1 MFGHFLVSAALT
13 NGVTLTL
20 DSDLRPELAMS
31 GIITINRFGVWR
43 PFCANISDNDDPS
56 IATNVCNLLG
66 SEEYV
71 GYHKYQVEDKPLNVT
86 INGFQEH
93 GLSPTSW
100 SNETC
105 TGLYVKCSNIS
116 LDSSIHD
123 IHLDDVTRDVELY
136 TSPWNAV
143 IYSDGIFRCM
153 GTLLNSNWIVTSI
166 NCFKERTM

>member
-13 NGVTLTL
+13 DGVTLTL

-43 PFCANISDNDDPS
+43 PFCANMSDDEPS

-86 INGFQEH
+86 TIAFQNTDTSPSASSNTCS
-93 GLSPTSW
+93 GLF
-100 SNETC
+100 
-105 TGLYVKCSNIS
+105 LKCSNIS
-116 LDSSIHD
+116 LDNTVHNIY
-123 IHLDDVTRDVELY
+123 LNDVARDVELY

-143 IYSDGIFRCM
+143 IYSDGIYRCM
-153 GTLLNSNWIVTSI
+153 GTILNSNWIVTSV
-166 NCFKERTM
+166 NCFKGTTE